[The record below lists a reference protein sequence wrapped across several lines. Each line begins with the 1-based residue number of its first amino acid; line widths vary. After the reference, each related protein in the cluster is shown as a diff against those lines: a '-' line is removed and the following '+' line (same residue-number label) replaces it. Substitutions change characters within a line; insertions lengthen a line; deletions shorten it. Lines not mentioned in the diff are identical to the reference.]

1 MAGIN
6 TKLDA
11 DQVIKQAYDEANQRL
26 RVDASISASIGDVSI
41 VDSDGNELEVNP
53 DGSLNVQLAGGALQI
68 EVSAADGDNIAIS
81 DGTNTAVVNPD
92 GSLNTQITGTVNV
105 NATDLD
111 IRDLVFA
118 TDKVDVTGS
127 NVGITGSVTV
137 QATDLDIRNLSSIT
151 DSVDVSGSNVTVSAT
166 DLDIRNLQFSQ
177 DSVDVSGSTVTET
190 NSSDILTELQSIDSK
205 LPALGPQTQVNSI
218 SVTLASNQPEIQ
230 VDVELDAFT
239 NPDPDNVQL
248 VGSIDG
254 TKTGQKFGIVSN
266 LRLQIL
272 DSHDRVAEFTY
283 ADFGTKNQRIT
294 QIEYT
299 SATFPG
305 TTVRRVFNY
314 TLVGNN
320 YRRDDEV
327 WTLV

>member
-1 MAGIN
+1 MAGIQ

-41 VDSDGNELEVNP
+41 VDSNGNELDVNP
-53 DGSLNVQLAGGALQI
+53 DGSINVNLAGGALQI

-92 GSLNTQITGTVNV
+92 GSLNAQVTATNLDIRDLTFTNDKVDVSGSSVSVSGSVTVD
-105 NATDLD
+105 ATDLD
-111 IRDLVFA
+111 IRNLEFA

-127 NVGITGSVTV
+127 DVTV
-137 QATDLDIRNLSSIT
+137 SNTVTVDATDLDVRDLKFAT
-151 DSVDVSGSNVTVSAT
+151 DSVDVTGSVVE
-166 DLDIRNLQFSQ
+166 
-177 DSVDVSGSTVTET
+177 VSGVA
-190 NSSDILTELQSIDSK
+190 DILTEITEINDK
-205 LPALGPQTQVNSI
+205 LPALGPQTEANSL
-218 SVTLASNQPEIQ
+218 SVTLASDLGPIEVNT
-230 VDVELDAFT
+230 ELDAFT
-239 NPDPDNVQL
+239 NPNPDNVQL

-272 DSHDRVAEFTY
+272 DSHDRIAEFTY

-305 TTVRRVFNY
+305 YTVRRVFNY

-327 WTLV
+327 WTIV